1 MAKQKKRELTR
12 AERNERLEDESRAS
26 AARERAAKA
35 TVAPPA
41 PPPPAKN
48 YTDGPTE
55 GKTFPIKVWREGDV
69 YEDYFHGAAKD
80 REVFISGAAYDHVD
94 TTADGVW
101 IYRNDRKN

>member
-1 MAKQKKRELTR
+1 MAKKQQKK
-12 AERNERLEDESRAS
+12 
-26 AARERAAKA
+26 
-35 TVAPPA
+35 PA
-41 PPPPAKN
+41 PPPSTPAKAAAPAPPAKN